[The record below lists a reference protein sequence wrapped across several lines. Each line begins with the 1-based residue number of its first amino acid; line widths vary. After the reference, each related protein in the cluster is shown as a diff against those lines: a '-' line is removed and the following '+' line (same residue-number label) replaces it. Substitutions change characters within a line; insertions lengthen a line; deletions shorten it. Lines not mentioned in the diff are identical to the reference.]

1 MEENNKT
8 MENQENQNR
17 KRRDIWKISTFILI
31 AIILVLGFLS
41 FSGNITGNFILG
53 NSKNTISS
61 EDAGGKLLDYYIQ
74 QGAEGL
80 SIDSIEEVSGVYQV
94 NFVYQGSI
102 VPTFITKDGEF
113 GGQLSSLSLNPFEEN
128 QQQPQ
133 EVPKSDKPSLELFVM
148 THCPYGTQ
156 AEKGFIP
163 FMESAIK
170 NKVDAKIR
178 FVHYT
183 MHGEEEDK
191 ETLRQVCIREE
202 QEDKYLSYLRE
213 FLVAGNSQDASKKA
227 GIDENKINTC
237 ISNGKAEEYYAKDSE
252 LSQQYGV
259 QGSPTLIVN
268 GVEYSS
274 GRSADAYL
282 QTACSAFNTAPSE
295 CETLVLSS
303 STPNTMW
310 GWDDSVAATDAQ
322 C

>member
-1 MEENNKT
+1 MDKKYIYT
-8 MENQENQNR
+8 GVG
-17 KRRDIWKISTFILI
+17 IVIVLLLI
-31 AIILVLGFLS
+31 FAIPKYF
-41 FSGNITGNFILG
+41 TGNAI
-53 NSKNTISS
+53 KNTISP
-61 EDAGGKLLDYYIQ
+61 EDAGEKLLNYYIQ

-80 SIDSIEEVSGVYQV
+80 SVDSVEEVSGVYKV
-94 NFVYQGSI
+94 NFVYQDSI
-102 VPTFITKDGEF
+102 VPIFITKDGEF
-113 GGQLSSLSLNPFEEN
+113 TGELSSLSLSPFEEN
-128 QQQPQ
+128 QQQTQ
-133 EVPKSDKPSLELFVM
+133 EIPKSDKPLLELFVM

-156 AEKGFIP
+156 SEKGFIP

-202 QEDKYLSYLRE
+202 QGNKFLTYLKE

-227 GIDENKINTC
+227 GIDESKVATC
-237 ISNGKAEEYYAKDSE
+237 VSNGKAKEYYAKDSE

-268 GVEYSS
+268 GVESSS

-282 QTACSAFNTAPSE
+282 QTACLAFNTAPPE
-295 CETLVLSS
+295 CGTLVLSS
-303 STPNTMW
+303 STPNPMW
-310 GWDDSVAATDAQ
+310 GWDDSSAATDAQ